1 MSTILLRRAGLLA
14 LGLALGGLWAVGCS
28 SDDSQSEPSTTPTF
42 NTTGGSGGSSG
53 AGAGGSAQG
62 GAGSGQGGAGSGQGG
77 STAGSGQSGQGGSGQ
92 GGAGSGQGGAGSG
105 QGGAGTCVQ
114 DPKTTS
120 EYLNRCT
127 DSSCAPYDN
136 SKLSKFQNGKLP
148 PLP

>member
-62 GAGSGQGGAGSGQGG
+62 GAG
-77 STAGSGQSGQGGSGQ
+77 
-92 GGAGSGQGGAGSG
+92 
-105 QGGAGTCVQ
+105 TCVQ